1 MLVNLNIIDL
11 AVVESL
17 DLDLQKGMSVL
28 TGETG
33 AGKSILLTALGLAL
47 GDRADSGYVRPEC
60 KRAEV
65 NLEFDLSDAPGAQQ
79 WLKENELDDGQNC
92 LIRRIVNQ
100 DGRSKAYINNRP
112 VTLPFLQE
120 LSEKLVEI
128 HGQHAHLTLLNSDE
142 QRRLLDSYA
151 KNQNL
156 VDQVNTCYKYW
167 LLAHKE
173 LANLIKAS
181 VDQCEREEL
190 LRYQI
195 EELQQLDL
203 ANFSYSSVS
212 EEHSKLANL
221 GQILSTGQAQVD
233 LLYEGDPQSV
243 NQMLSHSVSELAH
256 IARFAP
262 ELTEISNLLSEAQI
276 QTEEAAIQLRRFL
289 ESQEAD
295 PQRMEQLENQIGV
308 IQSLSRKHHVTPD
321 ELPEVVAKLEAE
333 LDGLTHSGER
343 IETLKADTAQLLAQY
358 HQLATQLSEQRRK
371 TAQKLQKQISAM
383 IKELGMPQGEF
394 LVDIST
400 LDTDAPKL
408 NGRDKIEFLVSANPG
423 LPPKPLAKVAS
434 GGELSRIS
442 LAIQVTTSNDKTTPS
457 LIFDEVDSGIGGGV
471 AEIVGQKLRSLS
483 HNRQV
488 MCVTHLPQVAAQ
500 AHHHL
505 YVEKN
510 NKTDITSS
518 SVKLLNDEERIEEI
532 ARMLGGVTITAN
544 TLAHAKE
551 MLFQST
557 SGTQQEGTTSGNQNQ

>member
-1 MLVNLNIIDL
+1 MLLNLTIIDL
-11 AVVESL
+11 AVVKSL
-17 DLDLQKGMSVL
+17 DLDLEKGMSVL

-47 GDRADSGYVRPEC
+47 GDRADSGYVRPDC

-65 NLEFDLSDAPGAQQ
+65 NLEFDLADAPGAQQ
-79 WLKENELDDGQNC
+79 WLKENELDDEQHC

-112 VTLPFLQE
+112 VTLQFLQE

-142 QRRLLDSYA
+142 QRRLLDAYA

-156 VDQVNTCYKYW
+156 VDQVNTCYKHW

-181 VDQCEREEL
+181 VDQTEREEL

-203 ANFSYSSVS
+203 ANFSYSALS
-212 EEHSKLANL
+212 EEHGKLANL

-233 LLYEGDPQSV
+233 LLYENDSQSV
-243 NQMLSHSVSELAH
+243 NQMLSHSVSELSD

-262 ELTEISNLLSEAQI
+262 ELIEICNLLSEAQI

-295 PQRMEQLENQIGV
+295 PHRMDELENQIGV
-308 IQSLSRKHHVTPD
+308 IQSLSRKHHITPD
-321 ELPEVVAKLEAE
+321 ELPELVGKLEAE

-343 IETLKADTAQLLAQY
+343 IETLKADTEKMLDQY
-358 HQLATQLSEQRRK
+358 HQLAAQLSEQRRK
-371 TAQKLQKQISAM
+371 TGQILQQQISAM

-394 LVDIST
+394 LVDIT
-400 LDTDAPKL
+400 ALDTDAPKL
-408 NGRDKIEFLVSANPG
+408 NGKDKIEFLVSANPG

-442 LAIQVTTSNDKTTPS
+442 LAIQVTTSNDKTTPT

-518 SVKLLNDEERIEEI
+518 SVRLLTDEERVEEI

-551 MLFQST
+551 MLYQST
-557 SGTQQEGTTSGNQNQ
+557 SGAQLEDTTSGNQNQ